1 MAAPGLSQAVVA
13 GHEVVITQ
21 AQRGGQNATHIDL
34 AAACKEHAV
43 GVAKKHLAV
52 GVELAVD
59 LTGLVTNDAVE
70 RHCAAAGLHK
80 VDAGGAANVEALPVQ
95 RSALGVLLYGQYIGR
110 LADAGAAGHHLAAG
124 GQACNVKRP
133 TGGGDKG
140 QSQRQAGAHRARA
153 CLTT

>member
-21 AQRGGQNATHIDL
+21 AQRGGQNAAHIDL

-70 RHCAAAGLHK
+70 RHRTAAGLHK
-80 VDAGGAANVEALPVQ
+80 VDAGSTANVEALPVQ
-95 RSALGVLLYGQYIGR
+95 RSALGVLLYGEHISR
-110 LADAGAAGHHLAAG
+110 LAD
-124 GQACNVKRP
+124 
-133 TGGGDKG
+133 
-140 QSQRQAGAHRARA
+140 
-153 CLTT
+153 